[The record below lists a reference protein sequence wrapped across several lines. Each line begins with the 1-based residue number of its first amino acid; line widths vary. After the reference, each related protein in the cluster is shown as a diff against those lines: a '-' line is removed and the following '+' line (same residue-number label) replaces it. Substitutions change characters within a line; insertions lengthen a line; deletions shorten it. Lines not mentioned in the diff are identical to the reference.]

1 MQPEDFVAKWR
12 SVQFGEKQ
20 ASQEMFLDIC
30 ALVGHDTP
38 VAFGNPEVF
47 TFEKRVPGGFADAY
61 YEEHFGWEFKG
72 DDADLDAGLN
82 QLLRYQVHLK
92 TPPLLIVSSFRTI
105 RIQTNF
111 PGMETVRHEIPVAA
125 LDQREQLD
133 KLRCV
138 FHAPA
143 DFRPNRT
150 LDAVTRDTADLFH
163 AIVLDMERRNA
174 DPSASSGEKL
184 ARYLNQIM
192 FCLYAEDAGLLP
204 GGLFTQ
210 IVRNHFHNPEL
221 FDRAVRSL
229 FQQMAGGGLFGA
241 DEVAHF
247 NGDLF
252 NTTETVEFS
261 LNALFLLNQ
270 AAEKDWR
277 NIEPSI
283 FGTLFERAL
292 DASKRSQL
300 GAHYTSAD
308 DIILV
313 VEPVLMAPL
322 RREWEEVPSRKPAT
336 CLISGERRN
345 RDAAQCAL
353 GGFPA
358 DGLPRGGEC
367 WTRPA
372 AAATSSTSPCAPC
385 WTWKGWS

>member
-1 MQPEDFVAKWR
+1 MRPEEFVAKWR

-30 ALVGHDTP
+30 VLAEHDTP
-38 VAFGNPEVF
+38 VAFGNPDVF
-47 TFEKRVPGGFADAY
+47 TFEKWVPGGFADAY

-125 LDQREQLD
+125 LEQREQLD
-133 KLRCV
+133 KLRRV

-163 AIVLDMERRNA
+163 AIVLDMERSNA
-174 DPSASSGEKL
+174 DLSASSGERL

-210 IVRNHFHNPEL
+210 IVRNHFHNPQL
-221 FDRAVRSL
+221 FDRAVRGL

-261 LNALFLLNQ
+261 LNALYLLNQ

-283 FGTLFERAL
+283 FGTLFERASTL
-292 DASKRSQL
+292 PSAPSLALTTPART
-300 GAHYTSAD
+300 TSAWWWSRWSWSRCAASGR
-308 DIILV
+308 
-313 VEPVLMAPL
+313 PP
-322 RREWEEVPSRKPAT
+322 REKSTALYPAATKLPPARDWKPS
-336 CLISGERRN
+336 SNGW
-345 RDAAQCAL
+345 
-353 GGFPA
+353 
-358 DGLPRGGEC
+358 PRSESS
-367 WTRPA
+367 TRPA
-372 AAATSSTSPCAPC
+372 AAATSSTSPYAPC
-385 WTWKGWS
+385 WTWRSWS